1 FLSGEVVYPV
11 VVQLTNEKG
20 QVQREI
26 VSKEPGLLEFNNLD
40 PSQYVIRVIFDT
52 NGNGIWDTG
61 NYLQGLQPEKISY
74 YPDLIEVRANWELEQ
89 NFIIS
94 Q

>member
-1 FLSGEVVYPV
+1 M
-11 VVQLTNEKG
+11 
-20 QVQREI
+20 
-26 VSKEPGLLEFNNLD
+26 LEFNNLD

-61 NYLQGLQPEKISY
+61 NYLKGLQPERISY
-74 YPDLIEVRANWELEQ
+74 YPDKIEGRANWELEQ